1 MKAFSKYKK
10 LMSSLLTFR
19 KKGIILSICIIGGI
33 ISFLLMREHMTCATQ
48 DIIVSQDCMHVHNL
62 PFIIPDCAHLWFFI
76 EDENTIKGK
85 ILIILE
91 NKTTKKTFCLRG
103 CLDAPLKRI
112 SFRCTS
118 DCDWGGG
125 KAYIPSGTYLLSLV
139 SENEYYSGK
148 ALKMCAFLPYK
159 NFRHWRKQ
167 EAATEAK
174 RVSCRYAE

>member
-1 MKAFSKYKK
+1 
-10 LMSSLLTFR
+10 
-19 KKGIILSICIIGGI
+19 
-33 ISFLLMREHMTCATQ
+33 MREHMICATQ

-91 NKTTKKTFCLRG
+91 NKRQKKIFCLRG
-103 CLDAPLKRI
+103 HLDAPLKRI

-118 DCDWGGG
+118 DCDFVGG

-174 RVSCRYAE
+174 